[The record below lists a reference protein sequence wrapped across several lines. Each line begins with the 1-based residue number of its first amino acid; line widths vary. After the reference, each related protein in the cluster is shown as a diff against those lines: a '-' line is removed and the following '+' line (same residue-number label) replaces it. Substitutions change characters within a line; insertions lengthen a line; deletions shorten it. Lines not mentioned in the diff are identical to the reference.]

1 MSMADFVPSIFRFYV
16 ILSSPMPVD
25 WFCAIYFGWVN
36 IWWEKLYIIIFYI
49 FFRYFFILATDW
61 FCAIYFRWVN
71 IWLGKL
77 YIFVF
82 HIFLVIFSSWQLI
95 DFAPYISWWVNIW
108 WEKLAPIGRTDTSKP
123 CCTFNDRPGLWNNK
137 DANKV
142 VVVEM
147 GLFLF
152 CTYMVLWVHE
162 ICPKVLSTV

>member
-1 MSMADFVPSIFRFYV
+1 MADFVPSIFRFYV

-82 HIFLVIFSSWQLI
+82 HIFLVIFASWQLI
-95 DFAPYISWWVNIW
+95 DFASYISGGKIFDEKNCIFLYSNGCLKKLSFTELSICRFATNNISISSQLAAGSPNAQFGKTQFFWDTPYI
-108 WEKLAPIGRTDTSKP
+108 
-123 CCTFNDRPGLWNNK
+123 F
-137 DANKV
+137 
-142 VVVEM
+142 
-147 GLFLF
+147 
-152 CTYMVLWVHE
+152 
-162 ICPKVLSTV
+162 

>member
-1 MSMADFVPSIFRFYV
+1 MAPVEKYIRWIYLDNHLRPQDLCLVCRDSEDEMWSRFVFDLVKWPQEVTLARWTQPSGP
-16 ILSSPMPVD
+16 LCL
-25 WFCAIYFGWVN
+25 WQC
-36 IWWEKLYIIIFYI
+36 
-49 FFRYFFILATDW
+49 FIL
-61 FCAIYFRWVN
+61 
-71 IWLGKL
+71 
-77 YIFVF
+77 
-82 HIFLVIFSSWQLI
+82 FSQSPWKLI
-95 DFAPYISWWVNIW
+95 DFAPYISWWVNFW

-123 CCTFNDRPGLWNNK
+123 CCTFNDRPVLWNNK